1 MKRTILHAA
10 ALVALSTAA
19 FAQET
24 GSTGAGETIE
34 PEAYAGLWYEIAR
47 TPAPF
52 QDQCDGGVTASY
64 ALEGDG
70 VIGVVNRCDLP
81 DGTVNSVEGT
91 AETVGDG
98 FRRLNVDFP
107 QSPAEEGANYVIEA
121 VGPKDDGVY
130 GWAVVRGPGEGFGW
144 ILSRRPE
151 ITADVRAEAEAAMQE
166 AGLDPARLSDTKQP
180 PQNYEPEGN

>member
-64 ALEGDG
+64 VLESDG

-81 DGTVNSVEGT
+81 DGTVNSIEGT
-91 AETVGDG
+91 AEAVGDG

-107 QSPAEEGANYVIEA
+107 QSPEEDGANYVIEA

-144 ILSRRPE
+144 ILSRTPE

>member
-1 MKRTILHAA
+1 MKRTILQAA
-10 ALVALSTAA
+10 ALVALTTTA

-24 GSTGAGETIE
+24 GSTGAGEAIE

-64 ALEGDG
+64 VIEDDG
-70 VIGVVNRCDLP
+70 AIGVVNRCDLP

-98 FRRLNVDFP
+98 FRRLKVDFP
-107 QSPAEEGANYVIEA
+107 QSPEEEGANYVIEA
-121 VGPKDDGVY
+121 VGPKEGDQY
-130 GWAVVRGPGEGFGW
+130 AWAVVRGPGEGFGW
-144 ILSRRPE
+144 ILARSPDVSE
-151 ITADVRAEAEAAMQE
+151 EVRAEAEAAMQA
-166 AGLDPARLSDTKQP
+166 AGLDPARLSDTAQP
-180 PQNYEPEGN
+180 PQNYEAEGH